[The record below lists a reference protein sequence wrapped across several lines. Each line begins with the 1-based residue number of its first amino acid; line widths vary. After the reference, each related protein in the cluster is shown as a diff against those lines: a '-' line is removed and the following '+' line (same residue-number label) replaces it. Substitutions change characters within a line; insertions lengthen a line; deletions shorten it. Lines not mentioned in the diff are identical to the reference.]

1 MWECTRIFNFAVFQ
15 SSFET
20 IPVYNT
26 GELNDTIVGRAKKNA
41 KGTALVNTVALDDF
55 IANTGLVPNV
65 IKFDIEGAEYE
76 AIIGFQKGLQQHR
89 PYMVLEQQPSDDRCL
104 KLLRQADYRAIDLN
118 NYREILSPADY
129 AAGLRTRNVLFVPS
143 EKMESTPYRMP
154 AHVPTWQPLSRHFEA
169 PFQGN
174 VSSGQLTSTWKLGA
188 TSLGSSLPP
197 PRATT

>member
-1 MWECTRIFNFAVFQ
+1 
-15 SSFET
+15 
-20 IPVYNT
+20 
-26 GELNDTIVGRAKKNA
+26 
-41 KGTALVNTVALDDF
+41 
-55 IANTGLVPNV
+55 
-65 IKFDIEGAEYE
+65 
-76 AIIGFQKGLQQHR
+76 
-89 PYMVLEQQPSDDRCL
+89 MVLEQQPSDDRCL

-174 VSSGQLTSTWKLGA
+174 VSMRAVDLDLEVGRYVARFELTAATGDDLIAIGALQEQRSLARFAGTISALNRTCPDFAFDVERPGRVRLYIKNRAGEHALTLKTPGVELGRIA
-188 TSLGSSLPP
+188 NFDRTKMSRSSRFMRGS
-197 PRATT
+197 